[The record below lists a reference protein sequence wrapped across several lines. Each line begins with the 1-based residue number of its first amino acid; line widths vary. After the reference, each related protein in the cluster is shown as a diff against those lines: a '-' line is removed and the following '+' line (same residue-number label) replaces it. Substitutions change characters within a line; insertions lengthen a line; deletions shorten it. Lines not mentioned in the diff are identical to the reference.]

1 MTSDV
6 FTVRAAGPLK
16 GRAVVQGSKN
26 AVLPMIAASLLASS
40 GHTVLRNVPDIA
52 DVHRAAELA
61 RSLGAHV
68 EHHPADR
75 LLIIDA
81 TNVDRSLLAGP
92 LTQAFRGSVLF
103 LSAVLYRCG
112 EVTYEGAGG
121 CNLGTRAL
129 DWHYRGL
136 ARLGAQIA
144 ETAGTMH
151 IQLGRPHGAELYLD
165 TPSHTGT
172 ENLMIAAA
180 LTPGRTVIDN
190 AACEPEVTDTAG
202 FLTAMGAR
210 IEGAGTGRITVD
222 GVNELHACEYTV
234 MPDRIDAGVLA
245 IAAGITGGAVELVG
259 GSVLDAFGVAKHKLR
274 QMGIVLETNGA
285 VTTAARPGTLQGIN
299 IITAPHPGFA
309 TDLQPPLMAFATQGE
324 GNSYFRE
331 RVHDARYA
339 LAGEL
344 SRLGARITVDG
355 EKATIAGNTR
365 LLGAQVTAHDLRT
378 GISLVLA
385 GLAAEGQT
393 TVVNAAMIDRGHAD
407 LITRLQALG
416 ADITREPAR

>member
-6 FTVRAAGPLK
+6 FRVRAAGPLK

-26 AVLPMIAASLLASS
+26 AALPMIAASLLASS

-52 DVHRAAELA
+52 DVHQAAALA
-61 RSLGAHV
+61 HSLGAHV

-75 LLIIDA
+75 LLVIDA
-81 TNVDRSLLAGP
+81 SNVEQWLLPAW
-92 LTQAFRGSVLF
+92 LTQRFRGSVLF

-112 EVTYEGAGG
+112 KVTYEGAGG
-121 CNLGTRAL
+121 CKLGTRAL

-136 ARLGAQIA
+136 ARLGAQIT
-144 ETAGTMH
+144 ETGGTMS
-151 IQLGRPHGAELYLD
+151 ITLDRPHGTELYLD

-180 LTPGRTVIDN
+180 VTPGRTVIDN
-190 AACEPEVTDTAG
+190 AACEPEVIDTAG

-210 IEGAGTGRITVD
+210 IAGAGTGQITVD
-222 GVNELHACEYTV
+222 GVSELHACDYTV

-245 IAAGITGGAVELVG
+245 VAAGITGGQVELVG
-259 GSVLDAFGVAKHKLR
+259 GRILGDFGVAKHKLR
-274 QMGIVLETNGA
+274 QMGIVLESNGA
-285 VTTAARPGTLQGIN
+285 VTTASRPGALHGIN

-309 TDLQPPLMAFATQGE
+309 TDLQPPVMALATQAE
-324 GNSYFRE
+324 GDSYLRE

-344 SRLGARITVDG
+344 SKLGARIDVDG

-365 LLGAQVTAHDLRT
+365 LHGAQVTAHDLRT

-385 GLAAEGQT
+385 GLAAQGE
-393 TVVNAAMIDRGHAD
+393 TVVHQAEMIDRGHAD

-416 ADITREPAR
+416 ADITREPVQ